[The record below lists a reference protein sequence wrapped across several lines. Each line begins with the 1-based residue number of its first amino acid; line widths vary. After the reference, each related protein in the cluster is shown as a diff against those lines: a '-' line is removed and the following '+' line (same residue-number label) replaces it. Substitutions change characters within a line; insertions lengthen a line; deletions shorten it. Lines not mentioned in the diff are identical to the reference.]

1 MTEGKTEG
9 ITSAALDGVAG
20 TEPLGEDPLEEPG
33 AGTPEAAT
41 SATVTNRVKADDKR
55 IVMNVCETSARVCVT
70 LGVDKDFVR

>member
-33 AGTPEAAT
+33 TGRPEAAT
-41 SATVTNRVKADDKR
+41 SAAVTNRVKADDKR
-55 IVMNVCETSARVCVT
+55 IVMNVCETSARVWV
-70 LGVDKDFVR
+70 